1 MNQIPLYQH
10 PFVDVFKLTKLT
22 EWVTTQKEG
31 DVETNVW
38 DKQLAKN
45 YVRIQGASSSANYIQ
60 VPATK
65 HLPKKALGLTG
76 KYIYLLLNKSDS
88 NFVMHLDYMV
98 NVSRLVKISLSN
110 IYKEFKN
117 INGSNLQ
124 IPLNLQP
131 DRWTVVCIGVSDLLE
146 KYCQPKE
153 FVLRSF

>member
-31 DVETNVW
+31 DVQDGVW

-45 YVRIQGASSSANYIQ
+45 YVRIQGTSSSANYIQ

-76 KYIYLLLNKSDS
+76 KYTYLMLNKPDGK
-88 NFVMHLDYMV
+88 NCVMHLDYMV
-98 NVSRLVKISLSN
+98 NETRLTKISLSN

-117 INGSNLQ
+117 INGSNL
-124 IPLNLQP
+124 
-131 DRWTVVCIGVSDLLE
+131 
-146 KYCQPKE
+146 
-153 FVLRSF
+153 